1 MESISTSLPIST
13 VNKSILCILQN
24 YQNLDYSNIE
34 SEVKNSQFK
43 AIREVPNRE
52 SYIMPDEIIN
62 PYFDHEI
69 DDEKDPELLP
79 RVSEFIYESE
89 GNK

>member
-13 VNKSILCILQN
+13 VNKSILYIHQN
-24 YQNLDYSNIE
+24 YQNLKYSNIE
-34 SEVKNSQFK
+34 SEVTNAQFK

-62 PYFDHEI
+62 PYFDHKIE
-69 DDEKDPELLP
+69 DVKDPELLP

-89 GNK
+89 DNK